1 MQEQKSSFDSL
12 QEIKDIRRIME
23 RSSRFISLSG
33 LSGVAAGATALI
45 GAGVAH
51 HLLKNYKENHSFENF
66 SYDASD
72 WLSIR
77 LTGLA
82 ILIFAF
88 ALSVAFFFTWRRAK
102 KQGLPVWDH
111 TSRRLAWKILIP
123 LVTGAAFIFGMLR
136 YDAWVF
142 VSPACLI
149 FYGLALVNA
158 SKYTLADIRYL
169 GYCEILLGL
178 INMYFIGYG
187 LWFWAIGF
195 GVLHIVYGII
205 MWNKYERKPRVL

>member
-1 MQEQKSSFDSL
+1 MEEQNPSTESL

-33 LSGVAAGATALI
+33 LSGVAAGTCALI
-45 GAGVAH
+45 GAWIACN
-51 HLLKNYKENHSFENF
+51 LLKNYNNRYLNKDF
-66 SYDASD
+66 SYEASD
-72 WLSIR
+72 WLAIR

-82 ILIFAF
+82 IFVFVF
-88 ALSVAFFFTWRRAK
+88 ALFVSFLFTWRRAK

-111 TSRRLAWKILIP
+111 TSKRLAWNILIP
-123 LVTGAAFIFGMLR
+123 LITGAAFIFGMLQ
-136 YDAWVF
+136 YDAWIF

-169 GYCEILLGL
+169 GYCEIMLGL

-195 GVLHIVYGII
+195 GLLHIVYGIV
-205 MWNKYERKPRVL
+205 MWNKYERKS